1 LAFVGAECGLDDV
14 LAGEVQR
21 LEFRLAGGLRLD
33 EVVRRGVVVEVVVHR
48 SGPLAAVSA
57 AVDND
62 RRVDPLDGGG
72 VGSHFAAHVPAGA
85 RPEPAQDLE
94 VDDGGLQGSLRH
106 GGREALG

>member
-62 RRVDPLDGGG
+62 WRRDSPDGGG
-72 VGSHFAAHVPAGA
+72 VGSHSP
-85 RPEPAQDLE
+85 RMSQPEPE
-94 VDDGGLQGSLRH
+94 PRP
-106 GGREALG
+106 RRIWR